1 MLWENK
7 WLFMGFLI
15 KMTVKIFYLFNVKL
29 ANIKSRIL
37 VRNFNSALLFLY
49 PAAMFLF
56 KISNL
61 KRARA
66 EFFTQIR
73 IDKKG
78 EKMPWKYGELELP
91 WDCFLNNQG
100 KVCRTQRLKK
110 SGKKWGETNIVKYK
124 NFWPPFPKNIF
135 LRKLLAHFFMKA
147 FCLTKIKKPPNCGG
161 FLFTWS
167 SVSKASFR
175 QILFNLG

>member
-15 KMTVKIFYLFNVKL
+15 KMTVKIFYLFNVRL

-135 LRKLLAHFFMKA
+135 FEKA
-147 FCLTKIKKPPNCGG
+147 SGAFLYESFLPPRNKKPPNRGG
-161 FLFTWS
+161 FLFS
-167 SVSKASFR
+167 QSLCV
-175 QILFNLG
+175 GEC

>member
-1 MLWENK
+1 MAFYGLSYKNDGK
-7 WLFMGFLI
+7 DFLFI
-15 KMTVKIFYLFNVKL
+15 QCKT
-29 ANIKSRIL
+29 RIL

-78 EKMPWKYGELELP
+78 EKMP
-91 WDCFLNNQG
+91 
-100 KVCRTQRLKK
+100 
-110 SGKKWGETNIVKYK
+110 
-124 NFWPPFPKNIF
+124 
-135 LRKLLAHFFMKA
+135 
-147 FCLTKIKKPPNCGG
+147 
-161 FLFTWS
+161 
-167 SVSKASFR
+167 
-175 QILFNLG
+175 

>member
-1 MLWENK
+1 MEKGNPTKYATLLLESALYLKRARFAVLWENK

-15 KMTVKIFYLFNVKL
+15 RMTVKIFYLFNVRL

-56 KISNL
+56 KISNF

-78 EKMPWKYGELELP
+78 EKMP
-91 WDCFLNNQG
+91 
-100 KVCRTQRLKK
+100 
-110 SGKKWGETNIVKYK
+110 
-124 NFWPPFPKNIF
+124 
-135 LRKLLAHFFMKA
+135 
-147 FCLTKIKKPPNCGG
+147 
-161 FLFTWS
+161 
-167 SVSKASFR
+167 
-175 QILFNLG
+175 

>member
-7 WLFMGFLI
+7 WLFMGFLR
-15 KMTVKIFYLFNVKL
+15 KMTVEIFYLFNVRL

-37 VRNFNSALLFLY
+37 VRNFNSVLLFLY

-78 EKMPWKYGELELP
+78 EKMP
-91 WDCFLNNQG
+91 
-100 KVCRTQRLKK
+100 
-110 SGKKWGETNIVKYK
+110 
-124 NFWPPFPKNIF
+124 
-135 LRKLLAHFFMKA
+135 
-147 FCLTKIKKPPNCGG
+147 
-161 FLFTWS
+161 
-167 SVSKASFR
+167 
-175 QILFNLG
+175 